1 MSWKF
6 AVRGVHNYLYVL
18 VFYFQSIAVNI
29 TFYVL
34 YLFLPTH
41 VLYISSGHFCAPE
54 YCSVQYLPEFGCP
67 QRIHREYY
75 ISGFF
80 QSFIN
85 IVWYGLVVT
94 ALVSQARFRI
104 LHSAFFIFFFFPE
117 FSSTSLKVTRILQY
131 MDCKNGAGKFPSI
144 YLLHCYPTVHLP
156 DLSCKLKTVRNR
168 NWFVRFH
175 INNSND

>member
-1 MSWKF
+1 MYCIFFYLSMYCTF
-6 AVRGVHNYLYVL
+6 PVVIFVRRN
-18 VFYFQSIAVNI
+18 IAVYSICQNLD
-29 TFYVL
+29 VL
-34 YLFLPTH
+34 S
-41 VLYISSGHFCAPE
+41 VYIES
-54 YCSVQYLPEFGCP
+54 
-67 QRIHREYY
+67 I
-75 ISGFF
+75 ISRAFF
-80 QSFIN
+80 NHLLIQCDMAI
-85 IVWYGLVVT
+85 GLVVR
-94 ALVSQARFRI
+94 ASVSQARFRI